1 MSWTRV
7 TLVLALVLA
16 GAGATPLS
24 AQEAPWPRR
33 VVITNDDGFDSN
45 ATVALARAFAEFAET
60 WLIVPAEDRSS
71 SSNFAASA
79 RTLRFDVERK
89 DVGGGVIGYAVDGYP
104 GDCIYFALA
113 GPLRDKRPDLVIT
126 GINTG
131 SNVADAWVA
140 SGTVGA
146 ARMATYYGIP
156 SIALS
161 GVDNEDPDAVAAVV
175 RWTVALARSDIARQL
190 RPPQYLTVSFP
201 VGPPSKIT
209 GVEVTEHARGMRA
222 FKAELQP
229 TPGAAPGRET
239 WSFQVVRDAFPAQPG
254 TDAPLVAEGKIVIV
268 PMRVDEA
275 DPDMLA
281 WLKRNQPRIPAWR

>member
-1 MSWTRV
+1 MSRTRV
-7 TLVLALVLA
+7 TLGLALILA
-16 GAGATPLS
+16 GAGASPLP
-24 AQEAPWPRR
+24 AQDAPWPRR
-33 VVITNDDGFDSN
+33 VVITNDDGFDSK

-60 WLIVPAEDRSS
+60 WLIVPASDRSS
-71 SSNFAASA
+71 SSNFAVSA
-79 RTLRFDVERK
+79 RTLQFDVERR
-89 DVGGGVIGYAVDGYP
+89 DVGGGVMAYAVDGYP

-113 GPLRDKRPDLVIT
+113 GPLRDKRPDLVVT

-146 ARMATYYGIP
+146 ARMATYYGVP

-161 GVDNEDPDAVAAVV
+161 GVDNDDPEAVAAVV
-175 RWTVALARSDIARQL
+175 RWAVALARSDVARQL
-190 RPPQYLTVSFP
+190 SPPQYLTVSFP

-209 GVEVTEHARGMRA
+209 GVAVAEHARGMRA

-229 TPGAAPGRET
+229 SAGAAPGKET

-275 DPDMLA
+275 DQDLLA
-281 WLKRNQPRIPAWR
+281 WLERNRERIPRW